1 MLFDINIL
9 SIATILQANPTL
21 LEVISFNNFVTFLE
35 LSKLLK
41 PVIASW
47 KAANATLPPKKLP
60 EKVSEFF
67 KEVLG
72 LSSEQ
77 CDLAWTNFS
86 GVVWNTPMSSSDEL
100 AIHTKHIVA
109 LLQYGISCGIGVLSG
124 PCSLSPMT
132 KHL

>member
-21 LEVISFNNFVTFLE
+21 LEVISFNNLVTFLE

-72 LSSEQ
+72 QILSTATSKWIPKCNKKPSYRLVLVFFPIFFE
-77 CDLAWTNFS
+77 DGFFWSAGKGS
-86 GVVWNTPMSSSDEL
+86 
-100 AIHTKHIVA
+100 I
-109 LLQYGISCGIGVLSG
+109 IG
-124 PCSLSPMT
+124 
-132 KHL
+132 